1 MTDLL
6 TWAECRLSTTDSA
19 LDETMSNPYTCI
31 VDSKHPSIDKST
43 IDGYESR
50 TGISLPVEYRKFL
63 LLYNGGIPTPQQA
76 DIPKTKHSVLVDYL
90 YGILPKR
97 SRCDLEYEAERMS
110 EHLPSGFIVIGHD
123 PGGNAYLLAT
133 KGKERGR
140 VYFWDKRGLLSKSE
154 GGNTFWLADSISSL
168 LDSLYEAETE

>member
-1 MTDLL
+1 
-6 TWAECRLSTTDSA
+6 
-19 LDETMSNPYTCI
+19 MSKPYGRI
-31 VDSKHPSIDKST
+31 VDSKHPSIDESV
-43 IDGYESR
+43 IDAYESR
-50 TGISLPVEYRKFL
+50 TGINLPDEYRKFL
-63 LLYNGGIPTPQQA
+63 LLYNGGIPTPQHA

-110 EHLPSGFIVIGHD
+110 EHLPTGFIVIGHD

-140 VYFWDKRGLLSKSE
+140 VYFWDKRGLLSKNES
-154 GGNTFWLADSISSL
+154 GNTFWMADGISAL
-168 LDSLYEAETE
+168 LNSLYDSENK